1 VLRTA
6 GGVQVYEASLDMGGG
21 SVRECSAVGLRDNSY
36 GGGVQ
41 VHLESVAKLSDVEV
55 VGCEARSER
64 ESFGG
69 GVQVHSH
76 GRLEM
81 VGGSISDCAA
91 LSALDAVFGGGLQV
105 ASSAQANLSDVI
117 VHGNAANS
125 SQGQAYGGGVQ
136 VTSSALEMRGGVVRD
151 CVYAT
156 AIRTEG
162 HATAE
167 RRRC

>member
-105 ASSAQANLSDVI
+105 ASSAQALSGRHPACPPWDP
-117 VHGNAANS
+117 
-125 SQGQAYGGGVQ
+125 
-136 VTSSALEMRGGVVRD
+136 TGGVV
-151 CVYAT
+151 
-156 AIRTEG
+156 G
-162 HATAE
+162 PGQPE
-167 RRRC
+167 RRDRSRQRRQLFPRPGVRRRGAGDFVGT